1 MFGKENIVIELENKI
16 TNYDDLITEI
26 TKYFEK
32 QGTDCKVIERS
43 SIPMVEVNGIKYS
56 AIQNSKLGAFVGV
69 QQIVLKPCKKF

>member
-43 SIPMVEVNGIKYS
+43 SYLWLRLME
-56 AIQNSKLGAFVGV
+56 
-69 QQIVLKPCKKF
+69 